1 MSAQDAFL
9 FVATLTAGLSA
20 FFVLAAF
27 ISDYAWPWI
36 DARWHERNAQPRQ
49 QATYK
54 SKKSCMTL

>member
-1 MSAQDAFL
+1 MDAYTAFL
-9 FVATLTAGLSA
+9 FVASLTAGLSA

-36 DARWHERNAQPRQ
+36 EDRWHARNARP

-54 SKKSCMTL
+54 SKQA

>member
-1 MSAQDAFL
+1 MSAQDAL
-9 FVATLTAGLSA
+9 VFVATMTAGLSA

-36 DARWHERNAQPRQ
+36 DARWYVRNAQPRP

-54 SKKSCMTL
+54 RKQS

>member
-9 FVATLTAGLSA
+9 FIAILTAGLSA

-27 ISDYAWPWI
+27 ISDYVWPRLA
-36 DARWHERNAQPRQ
+36 DRQPRR

-54 SKKSCMTL
+54 RKQA

>member
-36 DARWHERNAQPRQ
+36 EDRWHERNTRP
-49 QATYK
+49 QATALANAPA
-54 SKKSCMTL
+54 SAGD

>member
-1 MSAQDAFL
+1 MSAQDAL
-9 FVATLTAGLSA
+9 VFVATMTAGLSA

-36 DARWHERNAQPRQ
+36 ESRWHERNAQPRP

-54 SKKSCMTL
+54 SNKSCTTL